1 MAIEFIYSTT
11 GHKNRILPN
20 SQIRSFVFYGATFKK
35 GIRMATRAIKKI
47 PRISA
52 EFDRKNIFFSPH
64 LLQVSIKKDGMGVTT
79 SRPAASKFIDTSIPF
94 SRNRS
99 RKKCVTKKCPYL

>member
-35 GIRMATRAIKKI
+35 GIRMATRAIKKS
-47 PRISA
+47 R
-52 EFDRKNIFFSPH
+52 EFPTNSTEKNIFFS
-64 LLQVSIKKDGMGVTT
+64 LRTCSKWVKKRGWDGCHNKSG
-79 SRPAASKFIDTSIPF
+79 SRQQIHRYIDPVF
-94 SRNRS
+94 P
-99 RKKCVTKKCPYL
+99 K

>member
-47 PRISA
+47 PRISD
-52 EFDRKNIFFSPH
+52 EFDEKNLFFSPH
-64 LLQVSIKKDGMGVTT
+64 LLQVSKKRGWDGCHNKSG
-79 SRPAASKFIDTSIPF
+79 SRQQIHRYIDPVF
-94 SRNRS
+94 P
-99 RKKCVTKKCPYL
+99 K